1 MSRQPSSKVAQEGS
15 HFSLDLEGAVQ
26 RVEVVG
32 AGQGPQRQG
41 DPSSLWAWQRQV
53 LNSTT
58 FHYLCLWGRC
68 WHPVQGR
75 DLTAVFA
82 QAISDAS
89 S

>member
-1 MSRQPSSKVAQEGS
+1 MSA
-15 HFSLDLEGAVQ
+15 SLGDHPE
-26 RVEVVG
+26 
-32 AGQGPQRQG
+32 GPQRQG

-89 S
+89 P